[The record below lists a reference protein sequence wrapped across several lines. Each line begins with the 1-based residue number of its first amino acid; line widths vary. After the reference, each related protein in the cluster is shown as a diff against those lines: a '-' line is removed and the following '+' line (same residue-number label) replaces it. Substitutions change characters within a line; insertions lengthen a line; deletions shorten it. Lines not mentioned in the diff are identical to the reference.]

1 MAKTNHSNVYLVR
14 HTALDTLRV
23 AKVIRKADMDS
34 DTILREARLIKNLKH
49 SHIPVIYDIEE
60 DDISICIIEE
70 YISGKSLRS
79 YINDTDNIKTS
90 EICDIAVKLCDIL
103 EYLHNCDNE
112 IIHLDIKPDN
122 IIIDEHNN
130 VKLIDFGSSIH
141 KAGLTQAGMISPG
154 YAAPE
159 QYSGKELTYQ
169 TDIYSVGMVLKFMAD
184 SNSTVH
190 NKLYPVINKC
200 TRHNQY
206 RRYKNVKALRWE
218 LEQTA
223 RSDIT
228 FFQKMG
234 FNQKIKFINKN
245 AINKN
250 VINKT
255 SSTILNN
262 TYADESENVSVSVL
276 ENYKINSIYG
286 IKNYSYI
293 IKVSGS
299 RRGIGV
305 THTVLSMA
313 HCLGDYGLKCLVIEG
328 SGRTDILQTALA
340 DNSICST
347 SEGLLICRGIWLMP
361 SYGRDETQ
369 GVNYDIQD
377 NFDIVIIDSGVNSLF
392 KDCDNEL
399 KNIHMDSCN
408 ERVMIDS
415 YGYEAIM
422 NDNNSKIINICVVG
436 GKYDVRSESSL
447 IDETDKICHNSIIFV
462 NLVNEVQFYGYS
474 NTIADKKSC
483 YRVPCIYE
491 WYENNAA
498 WTLIMKD
505 FMQDNLTALWENI
518 DAGQKRSYIK
528 YYMKKYGLSCK
539 RLRQIKEL
547 KQIKG
552 LKQKRKSRELLNQYK
567 NVRISDNVRTIG
579 VAGLCDSAGATYV
592 TIMLA
597 VFFTSVLKRKTAV
610 VGDIKTYV
618 LMKEQMCAG
627 RTVRCKKMVSRHA
640 YSINGIDF
648 YGVLNDNS
656 FNILKDNYDIVI
668 IDIDFGDA
676 KDTFARMTATLAG
689 CDKKMLIGSMLP
701 WKFKECIKK
710 IERMGRFLHIK
721 GLTMY
726 TLTNGTK
733 ENEQLLQD
741 YGVKVELTPIER
753 NPFMISGENLHW
765 FMKLLVPSYKGYNGE
780 IR

>member
-159 QYSGKELTYQ
+159 QYGGKELTYQ

-206 RRYKNVKALRWE
+206 RSYKNVKALRWE

-228 FFQKMG
+228 FFQK
-234 FNQKIKFINKN
+234 IKFINKN
-245 AINKN
+245 AINK
-250 VINKT
+250 T
-255 SSTILNN
+255 SSIALNN
-262 TYADESENVSVSVL
+262 TYVSGSENVSGSVL

-518 DAGQKRSYIK
+518 DAGQK
-528 YYMKKYGLSCK
+528 
-539 RLRQIKEL
+539 KEL
-547 KQIKG
+547 YKILYEKIWVIMQKIKTN
-552 LKQKRKSRELLNQYK
+552 KR
-567 NVRISDNVRTIG
+567 
-579 VAGLCDSAGATYV
+579 
-592 TIMLA
+592 
-597 VFFTSVLKRKTAV
+597 
-610 VGDIKTYV
+610 IKTYKGIEAEK
-618 LMKEQMCAG
+618 KEQ
-627 RTVRCKKMVSRHA
+627 
-640 YSINGIDF
+640 GI
-648 YGVLNDNS
+648 
-656 FNILKDNYDIVI
+656 
-668 IDIDFGDA
+668 
-676 KDTFARMTATLAG
+676 
-689 CDKKMLIGSMLP
+689 
-701 WKFKECIKK
+701 
-710 IERMGRFLHIK
+710 
-721 GLTMY
+721 
-726 TLTNGTK
+726 TK
-733 ENEQLLQD
+733 S
-741 YGVKVELTPIER
+741 V
-753 NPFMISGENLHW
+753 
-765 FMKLLVPSYKGYNGE
+765 
-780 IR
+780 

>member
-159 QYSGKELTYQ
+159 QYGGKELTYQ

-228 FFQKMG
+228 FFQK
-234 FNQKIKFINKN
+234 IKFINKN
-245 AINKN
+245 AINK
-250 VINKT
+250 T
-255 SSTILNN
+255 SSIALNN
-262 TYADESENVSVSVL
+262 TYVSGSVL

-347 SEGLLICRGIWLMP
+347 SEGLLIGRGIWLMP

-518 DAGQKRSYIK
+518 DAGQK
-528 YYMKKYGLSCK
+528 
-539 RLRQIKEL
+539 KEL
-547 KQIKG
+547 YKILYEKIWVIMQKIKTN
-552 LKQKRKSRELLNQYK
+552 KR
-567 NVRISDNVRTIG
+567 
-579 VAGLCDSAGATYV
+579 
-592 TIMLA
+592 
-597 VFFTSVLKRKTAV
+597 
-610 VGDIKTYV
+610 IKTYKGIEAEK
-618 LMKEQMCAG
+618 KEQ
-627 RTVRCKKMVSRHA
+627 
-640 YSINGIDF
+640 GI
-648 YGVLNDNS
+648 
-656 FNILKDNYDIVI
+656 
-668 IDIDFGDA
+668 
-676 KDTFARMTATLAG
+676 
-689 CDKKMLIGSMLP
+689 
-701 WKFKECIKK
+701 
-710 IERMGRFLHIK
+710 
-721 GLTMY
+721 
-726 TLTNGTK
+726 TK
-733 ENEQLLQD
+733 S
-741 YGVKVELTPIER
+741 V
-753 NPFMISGENLHW
+753 
-765 FMKLLVPSYKGYNGE
+765 
-780 IR
+780 

>member
-159 QYSGKELTYQ
+159 QYGGKELTYQ

-228 FFQKMG
+228 FFQK
-234 FNQKIKFINKN
+234 IKFINKN
-245 AINKN
+245 AINK
-250 VINKT
+250 T
-255 SSTILNN
+255 SSIALNN
-262 TYADESENVSVSVL
+262 TYVSGSVL

-347 SEGLLICRGIWLMP
+347 SEGLLIGRGIWLMP

-392 KDCDNEL
+392 QDCDNEL

-518 DAGQKRSYIK
+518 DAGQK
-528 YYMKKYGLSCK
+528 
-539 RLRQIKEL
+539 KEL
-547 KQIKG
+547 YKILYEKIWVIMQKIKTN
-552 LKQKRKSRELLNQYK
+552 KR
-567 NVRISDNVRTIG
+567 
-579 VAGLCDSAGATYV
+579 
-592 TIMLA
+592 
-597 VFFTSVLKRKTAV
+597 
-610 VGDIKTYV
+610 IKTYKGIEAEK
-618 LMKEQMCAG
+618 KEQ
-627 RTVRCKKMVSRHA
+627 
-640 YSINGIDF
+640 GI
-648 YGVLNDNS
+648 
-656 FNILKDNYDIVI
+656 
-668 IDIDFGDA
+668 
-676 KDTFARMTATLAG
+676 
-689 CDKKMLIGSMLP
+689 
-701 WKFKECIKK
+701 
-710 IERMGRFLHIK
+710 
-721 GLTMY
+721 
-726 TLTNGTK
+726 TK
-733 ENEQLLQD
+733 S
-741 YGVKVELTPIER
+741 V
-753 NPFMISGENLHW
+753 
-765 FMKLLVPSYKGYNGE
+765 
-780 IR
+780 

>member
-1 MAKTNHSNVYLVR
+1 
-14 HTALDTLRV
+14 
-23 AKVIRKADMDS
+23 MDS

-154 YAAPE
+154 YAE
-159 QYSGKELTYQ
+159 QYGGKELTYQ

-228 FFQKMG
+228 FFQK
-234 FNQKIKFINKN
+234 IKF
-245 AINKN
+245 INKN

-262 TYADESENVSVSVL
+262 TYADESENVSGSVL

-328 SGRTDILQTALA
+328 SGRTDILQTVLA
-340 DNSICST
+340 DNSIWCS
-347 SEGLLICRGIWLMP
+347 W
-361 SYGRDETQ
+361 YG
-369 GVNYDIQD
+369 
-377 NFDIVIIDSGVNSLF
+377 
-392 KDCDNEL
+392 
-399 KNIHMDSCN
+399 
-408 ERVMIDS
+408 
-415 YGYEAIM
+415 
-422 NDNNSKIINICVVG
+422 
-436 GKYDVRSESSL
+436 
-447 IDETDKICHNSIIFV
+447 
-462 NLVNEVQFYGYS
+462 
-474 NTIADKKSC
+474 
-483 YRVPCIYE
+483 
-491 WYENNAA
+491 
-498 WTLIMKD
+498 
-505 FMQDNLTALWENI
+505 
-518 DAGQKRSYIK
+518 
-528 YYMKKYGLSCK
+528 
-539 RLRQIKEL
+539 
-547 KQIKG
+547 
-552 LKQKRKSRELLNQYK
+552 
-567 NVRISDNVRTIG
+567 
-579 VAGLCDSAGATYV
+579 
-592 TIMLA
+592 
-597 VFFTSVLKRKTAV
+597 
-610 VGDIKTYV
+610 
-618 LMKEQMCAG
+618 
-627 RTVRCKKMVSRHA
+627 
-640 YSINGIDF
+640 
-648 YGVLNDNS
+648 
-656 FNILKDNYDIVI
+656 
-668 IDIDFGDA
+668 
-676 KDTFARMTATLAG
+676 
-689 CDKKMLIGSMLP
+689 
-701 WKFKECIKK
+701 
-710 IERMGRFLHIK
+710 
-721 GLTMY
+721 
-726 TLTNGTK
+726 
-733 ENEQLLQD
+733 
-741 YGVKVELTPIER
+741 
-753 NPFMISGENLHW
+753 
-765 FMKLLVPSYKGYNGE
+765 
-780 IR
+780 

>member
-159 QYSGKELTYQ
+159 QYGGKELTYQ

-228 FFQKMG
+228 FFQK
-234 FNQKIKFINKN
+234 IKFINKN
-245 AINKN
+245 AINK
-250 VINKT
+250 T
-255 SSTILNN
+255 SSIALNN
-262 TYADESENVSVSVL
+262 TYVSGSVL

-347 SEGLLICRGIWLMP
+347 SEGLLIGRGIWLMP

-447 IDETDKICHNSIIFV
+447 IDETDKVCHNSIIFV

-518 DAGQKRSYIK
+518 DAGQK
-528 YYMKKYGLSCK
+528 
-539 RLRQIKEL
+539 KEL
-547 KQIKG
+547 YKILYEKIWVIMQKIKTN
-552 LKQKRKSRELLNQYK
+552 KR
-567 NVRISDNVRTIG
+567 
-579 VAGLCDSAGATYV
+579 
-592 TIMLA
+592 
-597 VFFTSVLKRKTAV
+597 
-610 VGDIKTYV
+610 IKTYKGIEAEK
-618 LMKEQMCAG
+618 KEQ
-627 RTVRCKKMVSRHA
+627 
-640 YSINGIDF
+640 GI
-648 YGVLNDNS
+648 
-656 FNILKDNYDIVI
+656 
-668 IDIDFGDA
+668 
-676 KDTFARMTATLAG
+676 
-689 CDKKMLIGSMLP
+689 
-701 WKFKECIKK
+701 
-710 IERMGRFLHIK
+710 
-721 GLTMY
+721 
-726 TLTNGTK
+726 TK
-733 ENEQLLQD
+733 S
-741 YGVKVELTPIER
+741 V
-753 NPFMISGENLHW
+753 
-765 FMKLLVPSYKGYNGE
+765 
-780 IR
+780 

>member
-159 QYSGKELTYQ
+159 QYGGKELTYQ

-228 FFQKMG
+228 FFQK
-234 FNQKIKFINKN
+234 IKFINKN
-245 AINKN
+245 AINK
-250 VINKT
+250 T
-255 SSTILNN
+255 SSIALNN
-262 TYADESENVSVSVL
+262 TYVSGSENVSGSVL

-347 SEGLLICRGIWLMP
+347 SEGLLICREIWLMP

-518 DAGQKRSYIK
+518 DAGQK
-528 YYMKKYGLSCK
+528 
-539 RLRQIKEL
+539 KEL
-547 KQIKG
+547 YKILYEKIWVIMQKIKTN
-552 LKQKRKSRELLNQYK
+552 KR
-567 NVRISDNVRTIG
+567 
-579 VAGLCDSAGATYV
+579 
-592 TIMLA
+592 
-597 VFFTSVLKRKTAV
+597 
-610 VGDIKTYV
+610 IKTYKGIEAEK
-618 LMKEQMCAG
+618 KEQ
-627 RTVRCKKMVSRHA
+627 
-640 YSINGIDF
+640 GI
-648 YGVLNDNS
+648 
-656 FNILKDNYDIVI
+656 
-668 IDIDFGDA
+668 
-676 KDTFARMTATLAG
+676 
-689 CDKKMLIGSMLP
+689 
-701 WKFKECIKK
+701 
-710 IERMGRFLHIK
+710 
-721 GLTMY
+721 
-726 TLTNGTK
+726 TK
-733 ENEQLLQD
+733 S
-741 YGVKVELTPIER
+741 V
-753 NPFMISGENLHW
+753 
-765 FMKLLVPSYKGYNGE
+765 
-780 IR
+780 